1 MNVVNIMKDKIIKFI
16 KDPEIWAYLIV
27 GILTTIVAMIVK
39 LGLLYTVFS
48 QRTDFQILVAE
59 VIAWIV
65 AVAFAYI
72 TNRIFVF
79 KSKSKQY
86 LKEIISFVSG
96 RIFTLLVGM
105 FVMWFIC
112 SFLKLNDDTWVFIA
126 TMIDQVVVSILNY
139 VVSKIF
145 VFKK

>member
-1 MNVVNIMKDKIIKFI
+1 MMKDKIIKFI

-27 GILTTIVAMIVK
+27 GVLTTIVAMAVK
-39 LGLLYTVFS
+39 LGLLYT
-48 QRTDFQILVAE
+48 ILSSENALHVQLAE
-59 VIAWIV
+59 IISWIV

-79 KSKSKQY
+79 KSKSKKYFQ
-86 LKEIISFVSG
+86 EIVSFVGG

-105 FVMWFIC
+105 FIMWFIC
-112 SFLKLNDDTWVFIA
+112 TLLGLNDKTWVLIA
-126 TMIDQVVVSILNY
+126 TLIDQVAVTILNY

>member
-1 MNVVNIMKDKIIKFI
+1 MKKIIKFI
-16 KDPEIWAYLIV
+16 TDPEIWAYLIV

-39 LGLLYTVFS
+39 LGLLYTVFYA
-48 QRTDFQILVAE
+48 RTDAQILIAE
-59 VIAWIV
+59 VIAWVV

-79 KSKSKQY
+79 KSKSKNY
-86 LKEIISFVSG
+86 FKEIVSFVSG

-105 FVMWFIC
+105 FIMWFIC
-112 SFLKLNDDTWVFIA
+112 SFLHLNDDTWVFIA
-126 TMIDQVVVSILNY
+126 TMIDQVTVTILNY
-139 VVSKIF
+139 VVSKLF

>member
-1 MNVVNIMKDKIIKFI
+1 MKDKIIKFI

-39 LGLLYTVFS
+39 LGLLYTVFRA
-48 QRTDFQILVAE
+48 RTDVQILIAE
-59 VIAWIV
+59 VIAWVV

-79 KSKSKQY
+79 KSKSKNY
-86 LKEIISFVSG
+86 FKEIVSFVGG
-96 RIFTLLVGM
+96 RIFTLLAGM
-105 FVMWFIC
+105 FIMWFIC
-112 SFLKLNDDTWVFIA
+112 SLLGLNSDLWVFIA
-126 TMIDQVVVSILNY
+126 TMIDQVVVTILNY
-139 VVSKIF
+139 VISKIF

>member
-1 MNVVNIMKDKIIKFI
+1 MKDKIIKFI

-27 GILTTIVAMIVK
+27 GVLTTIVSMIVK
-39 LGLLYTVFS
+39 LGLLYT
-48 QRTDFQILVAE
+48 ILSSENALHVQLAE
-59 VIAWIV
+59 IISWIV

-79 KSKSKQY
+79 KSKSKKYFQ
-86 LKEIISFVSG
+86 EIVSFVGG

-105 FVMWFIC
+105 FIMWFIC
-112 SFLKLNDDTWVFIA
+112 TLLGLNDKTWVLIA
-126 TMIDQVVVSILNY
+126 TLIDQVAVTILNY

>member
-1 MNVVNIMKDKIIKFI
+1 MKDKITKLL
-16 KDPEIWAYLIV
+16 KNKEIWAYLIV
-27 GILTTIVAMIVK
+27 GILTTIVSMIVK
-39 LGLLYTVFS
+39 LGLLYTIFNA
-48 QRTDFQILVAE
+48 RTDLQIQLAE
-59 VIAWIV
+59 IISWIV

-79 KSKSKQY
+79 KSKSKEY
-86 LKEIISFVSG
+86 FKEIVSFVGG

-112 SFLKLNDDTWVFIA
+112 SLLRLNSDTWVFIA
-126 TMIDQVVVSILNY
+126 TLIDQVVVTILNY
-139 VVSKIF
+139 VISKIF

>member
-1 MNVVNIMKDKIIKFI
+1 MKDKIIKFI

-39 LGLLYTVFS
+39 LGLLYTVFRA
-48 QRTDFQILVAE
+48 RTDVQILIAE
-59 VIAWIV
+59 VIAWVV

-79 KSKSKQY
+79 KSKSKNY
-86 LKEIISFVSG
+86 FKEIVSFVGG
-96 RIFTLLVGM
+96 RIFTLLAGM
-105 FVMWFIC
+105 FIMWFIC
-112 SFLKLNDDTWVFIA
+112 SLLGLNSDLWVFIA
-126 TMIDQVVVSILNY
+126 TMIDQVIVTILNY
-139 VVSKIF
+139 VISKIF

>member
-1 MNVVNIMKDKIIKFI
+1 MKDKIIKFI

-27 GILTTIVAMIVK
+27 GVLTTIVAMAVK
-39 LGLLYTVFS
+39 LGLLYT
-48 QRTDFQILVAE
+48 ILSSENALHVQLAE
-59 VIAWIV
+59 IISWIV

-79 KSKSKQY
+79 KSKSKKYFQ
-86 LKEIISFVSG
+86 EIVSFVGG

-105 FVMWFIC
+105 FIMWFIC
-112 SFLKLNDDTWVFIA
+112 TLLGLNDKTWVLIA
-126 TMIDQVVVSILNY
+126 TLIDQVAVTILNY